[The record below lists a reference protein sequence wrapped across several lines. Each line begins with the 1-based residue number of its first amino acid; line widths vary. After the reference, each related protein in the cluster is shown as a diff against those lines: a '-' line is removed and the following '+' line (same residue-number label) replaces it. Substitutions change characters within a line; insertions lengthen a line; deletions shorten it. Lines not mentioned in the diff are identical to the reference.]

1 MKAIAFFSS
10 ALTFSMAGSI
20 ASVIGGAAWGET
32 LPQAIQ
38 PTVEFVDDSLVCY
51 MQTSEGTTLNLNSLC
66 GRNANLPNRQITV
79 SQTNRS
85 LPPGLMRYSNT
96 NNGEV
101 CVAIDQQGR
110 PCQAAQ

>member
-1 MKAIAFFSS
+1 MKAIALFSS
-10 ALTFSMAGSI
+10 VLTFSIAGSL
-20 ASVIGGAAWGET
+20 ASVTGAAWGET
-32 LPQAIQ
+32 LPQAVQ
-38 PTVEFVDDSLVCY
+38 PTAQFVDDSLVCY
-51 MQTSEGTTLNLNSLC
+51 MRTSEGTTLNLNSLC

-79 SQTNRS
+79 SQTNLS